1 MMGVLNISSKQ
12 LQSLQ
17 LKLILFIGRKYH
29 VSQAYKNI
37 QEAVGVQANV
47 WWLMNDSVFFLN
59 YFFVTNFC
67 KFFICRFNP
76 GLNMA
81 TIRQAI
87 NETIE
92 RGISNKCV
100 SFLIDMSVINS
111 NLTSIKLWTFA
122 GNFSLTNAQL
132 SLSIFLVRMPAPT
145 RLRDLIRQI
154 RAAKT
159 QAEERAVVNRECA
172 YIRST
177 FREEDSV
184 WRCRNIAK
192 LFYIHMLGY
201 PAHFGQL
208 ECLKLIA
215 SPKFTDKR
223 IGYLGAMLL
232 LDERQDVHLLITN
245 CLKK

>member
-1 MMGVLNISSKQ
+1 M
-12 LQSLQ
+12 
-17 LKLILFIGRKYH
+17 
-29 VSQAYKNI
+29 
-37 QEAVGVQANV
+37 NV
-47 WWLMNDSVFFLN
+47 FH
-59 YFFVTNFC
+59 
-67 KFFICRFNP
+67 
-76 GLNMA
+76 
-81 TIRQAI
+81 
-87 NETIE
+87 
-92 RGISNKCV
+92 
-100 SFLIDMSVINS
+100 
-111 NLTSIKLWTFA
+111 
-122 GNFSLTNAQL
+122 
-132 SLSIFLVRMPAPT
+132 FLVRMPTPT